1 MDTLSFQIILIA
13 LFAMASQWVA
23 WRLKIP
29 AILFLLGSGFL
40 LGPVLGALNPHELMG
55 DFLKPAIAA
64 AVAII
69 LFEGSLQLH
78 FHELRD
84 TQRVVRRITLYGAPI
99 GWVFISLAAH
109 YITGLDWPTAITL
122 GGILVV
128 TGPTVVMPM
137 LRHARLNKRVAS
149 VLKWE
154 GIVNDPL
161 GVIFAILAYEYFVS
175 TTEGISG
182 LSFFAENGVTLLIIS
197 LLSFGAAHL
206 TKRIFE
212 RGHMPEY
219 LKAPFLVCLVLTA
232 FFSCNALLYESGL
245 IAVTVLGITLTNIHT
260 RSIEEIKRFKETTT
274 LLLVSGLFLLL
285 TADLELEALLN
296 LNWQS
301 FIFIFALLFII
312 RPLTIFISTLGTN
325 ITLSEVIFTGLI
337 APRGIV
343 CAAMAGIIGPL
354 LVKSGFES
362 GEQIFPIAFAIVV
375 ISVTLHSFM
384 VKPLAEKLKLTSP
397 EQNGV
402 MIVGGYEWS
411 IQLAETLKAREVPVI
426 IIDNNWSSLSKA
438 KLADIPVYHGELLSD
453 ETEFTLDFTAYNTL
467 IAATPNPAYNALIC
481 ENLAHEFGSERVFS
495 IMPAEDSKSER
506 RKISHSVQG
515 QPFIN
520 NQITLER
527 LYTQFNEG
535 YRFKIARVGKKDDE
549 LIIPENT
556 DSNVHTG
563 IIAKSGLVSFYT
575 QDPTSVIA
583 PRKDDLIITF
593 TQNDGTEEA
602 AES

>member
-1 MDTLSFQIILIA
+1 MESLSFQIILIA
-13 LFAMASQWVA
+13 TFAIASQWVA

-84 TQRVVRRITLYGAPI
+84 SQRVVRRITLYGAPI
-99 GWVFISLAAH
+99 GWFLISVTAH
-109 YITGLDWPTAITL
+109 YIIGLDWPTAITL

-137 LRHARLNKRVAS
+137 LKQARLNKRIGS
-149 VLKWE
+149 MLKWE

-175 TTEGISG
+175 TTQDVSG
-182 LSFFAENGVTLLIIS
+182 LSFFAENGVTLLIITAI
-197 LLSFGAAHL
+197 SFGLAHL

-219 LKAPFLVCLVLTA
+219 LKAPFLVCLVLTV

-245 IAVTVLGITLTNIHT
+245 IAVTILGVTLTNIHT

-296 LNWQS
+296 LNWRS
-301 FIFIFALLFII
+301 FIFILMLLFIV

-325 ITLSEVIFTGLI
+325 ITISEALFAGLI

-375 ISVTLHSFM
+375 VSVTLHSFM
-384 VKPLAEKLKLTSP
+384 IKPLAEKLKLTSP

-402 MIVGGYEWS
+402 IIVGSYAWS
-411 IQLAETLKAREVPVI
+411 IQLAQVFKAREVPVI
-426 IIDNNWSSLSKA
+426 IVDNNWSSLSKA
-438 KLADIPVYHGELLSD
+438 RLADIPVYHGELLSD
-453 ETEFTLDFTAYNTL
+453 EAEFSLDFTAYNTL
-467 IAATPNPAYNALIC
+467 IAASANPAYNALLC
-481 ENLAHEFGSERVFS
+481 ENLGYEFGSERVFS
-495 IMPAEDSKSER
+495 VAPAEDSKSEH

-515 QPFIN
+515 QPLIN
-520 NQITLER
+520 NSVTLES
-527 LYTQFNEG
+527 LYQQFEEG
-535 YRFKIARVGKKDDE
+535 YKFKIARVGKKDDE
-549 LIIPENT
+549 LIMPENN
-556 DSNVHTG
+556 DANIHAG
-563 IIAKSGLVSFYT
+563 IITKSGVVSLYT
-575 QDPTSVIA
+575 NDPISQIT
-583 PRKDDLIITF
+583 PRKDDFIITF
-593 TQNDGTEEA
+593 SKGEA
-602 AES
+602 EDI